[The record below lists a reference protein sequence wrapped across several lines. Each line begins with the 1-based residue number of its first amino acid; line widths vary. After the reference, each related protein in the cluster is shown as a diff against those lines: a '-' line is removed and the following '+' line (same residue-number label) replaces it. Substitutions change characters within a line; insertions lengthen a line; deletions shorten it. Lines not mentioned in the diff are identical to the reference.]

1 MSSHVLQYESVM
13 QPNDCAERRFIVP
26 AALYADYNTTLI
38 LTVNKFHRHL
48 SAWNTRLNLGYGL
61 PGLIEAA
68 LCACLDKAAKISS
81 VVSRPSGGTPRSNPR
96 V

>member
-1 MSSHVLQYESVM
+1 
-13 QPNDCAERRFIVP
+13 VP

-61 PGLIEAA
+61 PGLIEAVV
-68 LCACLDKAAKISS
+68 CACLIEEPRIQFYRETA
-81 VVSRPSGGTPRSNPR
+81 VRGTPKSNSP